1 MTRCII
7 KHQSVTV
14 RLVNSTAAH
23 IYHLLGDDLWDL
35 VHQVKGELNG
45 ASVLVLCLELFG
57 VLDPQLEGNG
67 RLFAVVLLV
76 ELHPHARVL
85 GKKGVIQEVFDGIP
99 ARCTHK
105 TPALGPA
112 QEGHYGPNDAQHT
125 QSSTVCQKPNSGVD
139 VAQQGQKQNKARQ

>member
-1 MTRCII
+1 M
-7 KHQSVTV
+7 
-14 RLVNSTAAH
+14 
-23 IYHLLGDDLWDL
+23 YHLLGDDLWDL

-45 ASVLVLCLELFG
+45 ASVLVLRLQLFG
-57 VLDPQLEGNG
+57 VLDPELEGNG

-105 TPALGPA
+105 HRLWDLHRKVTTDLMTRNTHKA
-112 QEGHYGPNDAQHT
+112 QLCVRA
-125 QSSTVCQKPNSGVD
+125 K
-139 VAQQGQKQNKARQ
+139 